1 MVDYSVYL
9 LYRAGIWLL
18 TLLPLPVLF
27 AVGQLAGTVVWLIS
41 RKYRTLALRNIRIAF
56 GDDLATKEARRLV
69 RRHFQR
75 LGANLLC
82 SVKITHMPIEKI
94 LEGITPPDD
103 DRPGRLKK
111 LIDRRDDQ
119 EANRPVFDGRPGP

>member
-94 LEGITPPDD
+94 LERIELANFEHLEDPF
-103 DRPGRLKK
+103 
-111 LIDRRDDQ
+111 RRKQ
-119 EANRPVFDGRPGP
+119 PVVLLLSHVGL